1 MVIQSYR
8 WIPFGSNHTKRK
20 LFGANNNKSIFIYSD
35 LQKKTSSKSQFYNNH
50 LRVNT
55 TKNNNKTPFIL
66 SSNAMQIATSKYI
79 YTKLNQ
85 YRVKF

>member
-1 MVIQSYR
+1 
-8 WIPFGSNHTKRK
+8 NHTKRK
-20 LFGANNNKSIFIYSD
+20 LFGENNNKSIFIYSD
-35 LQKKTSSKSQFYNNH
+35 LQKKTSFKSQLYNNH

-85 YRVKF
+85 YRVKFRISRKNKISW